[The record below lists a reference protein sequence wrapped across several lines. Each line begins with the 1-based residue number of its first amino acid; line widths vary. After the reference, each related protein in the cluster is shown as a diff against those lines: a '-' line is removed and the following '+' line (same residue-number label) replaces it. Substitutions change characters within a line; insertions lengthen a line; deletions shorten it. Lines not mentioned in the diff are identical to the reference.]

1 MMKILKIPKFIPLIL
16 FLISVF
22 ALNTYAQLSEESIII
37 DGTERTYLA
46 YTPEG
51 TDIKNLPLVIAL
63 HGHGGQGKSMMK
75 MTDFNYLAEK
85 EKFVVVYPDGMD
97 KGWNDGRLEIED
109 GTKYDDVKFISAL
122 IDKLE
127 LVYNIDSSR
136 VFVTGMSNGGIF
148 SLYLAFKLSH
158 KILAIAPVTANIPE
172 NISADYKPENP
183 VSLMLINGT
192 ADLLVNYDGGD
203 VGFKIFKSRGRT
215 ISTEKTIDKF
225 VSRFKCVNVPD
236 IEKIPDIN
244 TTDGCTSVKYTYSGC
259 ESNVQ
264 VVLVKVI
271 NGGHTWPGGDQYL
284 PKALIGNVC
293 RDFSASEYIWNFF
306 KSRKSY

>member
-1 MMKILKIPKFIPLIL
+1 MKIHKILRFIPLII

-22 ALNTYAQLSEESIII
+22 LANTYAQLSEESITV
-37 DGTERTYLA
+37 DGTDRTYLI

-51 TDIKNLPLVIAL
+51 IETKNLPLVIAL

-75 MTDFNYLAEK
+75 MTDFNNLAEK
-85 EKFVVVYPDGMD
+85 EKFVVAYPDGMD
-97 KGWNDGRLEIED
+97 KGWNDGRIEIDE

-127 LVYNIDSSR
+127 LLYKIDTSR

-148 SLYLAFKLSH
+148 SLYLAFKLPY

-172 NISADYKPENP
+172 NISADYKLENP

-192 ADLLVNYDGGD
+192 ADPLINYDGGD
-203 VGFKIFKSRGRT
+203 VGFKIFKSRGIT
-215 ISTEKTIDKF
+215 ISTDKTIDKF
-225 VSRFKCVNVPD
+225 VSRFKCVAVSD
-236 IEKIPDIN
+236 IERIPDIYN
-244 TTDGCTSVKYTYSGC
+244 TDGCTSVKYTYSGC

-264 VVLVKVI
+264 VVLVKVF

-293 RDFSASEYIWNFF
+293 KDFSASEYIWNFF
-306 KSRKSY
+306 KSRKNY